1 MRVIEKR
8 GMSRKRVDWMSEEN
22 IANVHSFTVDYLYAE
37 DY

>member
-8 GMSRKRVDWMSEEN
+8 GMSRKSVDEEN
-22 IANVHSFTVDYLYAE
+22 IANVQGFTVDYLYAE